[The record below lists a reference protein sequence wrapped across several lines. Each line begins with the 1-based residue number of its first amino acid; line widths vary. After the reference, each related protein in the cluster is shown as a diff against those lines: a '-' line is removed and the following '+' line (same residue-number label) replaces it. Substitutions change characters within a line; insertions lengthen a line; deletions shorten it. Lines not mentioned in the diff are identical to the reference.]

1 MGLCIS
7 YLEKRNLEKYDDN
20 SVELFSLNNKIVYAK
35 IVKVYDGDT
44 CYAVFMLNGKPVKFH
59 IRMEGYDSPEM
70 KPLLKI
76 LNREKVI
83 IDAKLAKTE
92 LEKIVLNKIVKLHCG
107 TWDKYGRLLAKLYVD
122 ELCVNKYMIENGF
135 GYEYFGGTKK
145 M

>member
-7 YLEKRNLEKYDDN
+7 YFENRNLAKYDDT

-35 IVKVYDGDT
+35 IVRVYDGDT
-44 CYAVFMLNGKPVKFH
+44 CYAVFMLHGKPVKFH
-59 IRMEGYDSPEM
+59 IRMEGYDSPEI
-70 KPLLKI
+70 KPLLKT

-107 TWDKYGRLLAKLYVD
+107 TWDKYGRLLAKLYVN
-122 ELCVNKYMIENGF
+122 ELCVNSHMIENGF

-145 M
+145 I

>member
-7 YLEKRNLEKYDDN
+7 YLEKQNLEKYDDS

-107 TWDKYGRLLAKLYVD
+107 TWDKYGRLLAKLYIN
-122 ELCVNKYMIENGF
+122 ELCVNSHMIENGF

>member
-7 YLEKRNLEKYDDN
+7 NFENRNLAKYDDN

-76 LNREKVI
+76 LNRKKI
-83 IDAKLAKTE
+83 IKDAKLAKTE
-92 LEKIVLNKIVKLHCG
+92 LENIVLNKIVKLHCG
-107 TWDKYGRLLAKLYVD
+107 TWDKYGRLLAKLYIN
-122 ELCVNKYMIENGF
+122 ELCVNSHMIENGF

>member
-7 YLEKRNLEKYDDN
+7 NFENRNLAKYDDN

-76 LNREKVI
+76 LNRKKI
-83 IDAKLAKTE
+83 IKDAKLAKTE
-92 LEKIVLNKIVKLHCG
+92 LENIVLNKIVKLHCG

-122 ELCVNKYMIENGF
+122 ELCVNSHMIENGF

>member
-7 YLEKRNLEKYDDN
+7 NFENRNLAKYDDN

-76 LNREKVI
+76 LNRKKI
-83 IDAKLAKTE
+83 IKDAKLAKTE

-107 TWDKYGRLLAKLYVD
+107 TWDKYGRLLAKLYID
-122 ELCVNKYMIENGF
+122 ELCVNSHMIENGF